1 MFNVVQPLSK
11 LLAVKHFT
19 TSDAC
24 FVLNTKFTA
33 AILILFSVLLSAIDL
48 FRTSI
53 DCFIDHNSG
62 PRKSMMDNYC
72 WSVGTYTCK
81 DPRNGKQFF
90 FSLFHTLRLY

>member
-19 TSDAC
+19 TSDLC
-24 FVLNTKFTA
+24 FVLNTKLTA
-33 AILILFSVLLSAIDL
+33 TILVLFSVLLSALDL

-53 DCFIDHNSG
+53 DCFVDSKDSG
-62 PRKSMMDNYC
+62 NRKSMMDNYC

-81 DPRNGKQFF
+81 DRGIGENGKKP
-90 FSLFHTLRLY
+90 LFQT